1 MVVKVDTDLV
11 LIVLVEFEVVEE
23 SEPKVVED
31 SEPEQKI
38 EESESE
44 VKESEVEE
52 PLIETHIDLPE
63 ESTMKLISFLTA
75 ISLRSSDIY
84 DLLQIFLR
92 EIGSQEIN
100 LLMVQSAVSF
110 IFIMDDSRLFVTYD
124 WLDLPSFIA
133 GLS

>member
-38 EESESE
+38 EES
-44 VKESEVEE
+44 ESEVEE